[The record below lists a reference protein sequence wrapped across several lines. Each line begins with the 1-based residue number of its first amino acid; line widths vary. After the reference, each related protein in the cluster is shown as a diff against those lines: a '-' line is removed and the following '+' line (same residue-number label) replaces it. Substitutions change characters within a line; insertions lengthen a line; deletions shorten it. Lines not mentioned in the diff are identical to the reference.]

1 MDHPLSLSIVRGHPT
16 PEELAA
22 LTAVLLARL
31 RAATPD
37 TPPEDAPARAPWT
50 PTRPRRRPPVAWS
63 RAQARP

>member
-31 RAATPD
+31 RR
-37 TPPEDAPARAPWT
+37 PPTEDGPARAPWS
-50 PTRPRRRPPVAWS
+50 PTRPGRRPPVAWS